1 MSVGERCVVVGAGPT
16 AVAAAKALIAA
27 GRAVTVIDT
36 GLTLEPAREAARQ
49 RMAATV
55 PAEWDP
61 ADVAMTSFQAS
72 GTGGRGF
79 KRLFGSDVVFRDD
92 GVLDLH
98 VDPEVGAR
106 PSYSL
111 GGLSN
116 IWGSGL
122 LPYTDEDM
130 AGWPVGF
137 DDLAEGYRAVLS
149 FLPYAAEEDGFVE
162 RYPLLR
168 EPDGP
173 LLRTAA
179 GEALLA
185 RMRRHGPALR
195 AAGYTFGPPRLAVRV
210 GHPAPQQGCVYCRHC
225 LDGCPYGHIYT
236 AADTIEEL
244 RRDGAIDYR
253 PGLHVDRVREHDDG
267 VALEVSSLDGG
278 QPSTLGA
285 DRVFLAAGVF
295 STTIILQRSGLLP
308 ARAEILDSQ
317 ALYLPFVWVGRVGQT
332 GREPGHT
339 LAQTLVVLEDP
350 DVASKPIHMALYSY
364 SDGTSE
370 RAREVHPRIS
380 ALLGPALEAITRRLT
395 IGICFFHSQDS
406 DRVASAWNPH
416 TDAVRL
422 EAVSNQGRAATIARF
437 QRALL
442 RSLGRIGIVPLA
454 PLAELAP
461 AGGGMHFGG
470 SAPMRERPGFG
481 ETDTLGRPSGARAIH
496 VVDSSCFPCVPG
508 GAITFSAMANSHRIA
523 TAAAAGESQP

>member
-16 AVAAAKALIAA
+16 AVAAAKALLAE
-27 GRAVTVIDT
+27 GLPVTVLDT

-55 PAEWDP
+55 PAQWDP

-72 GTGGRGF
+72 DGAGGRGY

-92 GVLDLH
+92 GILDLH
-98 VDPEVGAR
+98 AGSEVGAR
-106 PSYSL
+106 PGYSL

-122 LPYTDEDM
+122 LPYTDGDM
-130 AGWPVGF
+130 SGWPIGA

-149 FLPYAAEEDGFVE
+149 FLPYAGEEDE
-162 RYPLLR
+162 LARRYPLVR

-173 LLRTAA
+173 LIRTAA
-179 GEALLA
+179 AEALLA
-185 RMRRHGPALR
+185 RMRRHGHALQ
-195 AAGYTFGPPRLAVRV
+195 AAGYTFGAPRLAVRV
-210 GHPAPQQGCVYCRHC
+210 GHPAPREGCVYCRHC

-236 AADTIEEL
+236 AAHTIEEL

-253 PGLHVDRVREHDDG
+253 PGLHVDRVLERDG
-267 VALEVSSLDGG
+267 EVVLEASSLDGG
-278 QPSTLGA
+278 NATTVRA

-317 ALYLPFVWVGRVGQT
+317 ALYLPFAWVGRIGQT
-332 GREPGHT
+332 AREPGHT
-339 LAQTLVVLEDP
+339 LAQVMVVLDDP
-350 DVASKPIHMALYSY
+350 AVAAQPIHMALYTY
-364 SDGTSE
+364 SDGTNE

-380 ALLGPALEAITRRLT
+380 ALLGPALEAITRRLAV
-395 IGICFFHSQDS
+395 GICFFHSEDS
-406 DRVASAWNPH
+406 DRVASVWDED
-416 TDAVRL
+416 TGTVRL
-422 EAVSNQGRAATIARF
+422 EAVPNPHGAATIGRF

-442 RSLGRIGIVPLA
+442 ASLGRIGLVPLA
-454 PLAELAP
+454 PLAELAS
-461 AGGGMHFGG
+461 AGGGMHFGA

-481 ETDTLGRPSGARAIH
+481 ETDTLGRPSGAERIH

-523 TAAAAGESQP
+523 SAVAAGD